1 MARILNSQEDMTGRL
16 ADEIVARAAR
26 EPRFLAA
33 IAGPPASGKSTLAE
47 RLAAE
52 LIARGE
58 SAAIVPMDGF
68 HYDDVVLRARGLSHR
83 KGAPE
88 TFDFRGLRVLL
99 QRLRAREPEIAI
111 PLFDRSMEVSRAA
124 AAIIDR
130 DVRFV
135 LVEGNYLLL
144 DEDPWNGL
152 QDMFDLSIYLDLGR
166 QELEKRLLERWRY
179 HGRDEKA
186 AREWIDTNDLP
197 NAERV
202 ASCRRNADIIL

>member
-1 MARILNSQEDMTGRL
+1 
-16 ADEIVARAAR
+16 
-26 EPRFLAA
+26 
-33 IAGPPASGKSTLAE
+33 ASGKSTLAE

-88 TFDFRGLRVLL
+88 PFDFRCLRVLL

-130 DVRFV
+130 DVRFA

-152 QDMFDLSIYLDLGR
+152 QDMF
-166 QELEKRLLERWRY
+166 
-179 HGRDEKA
+179 
-186 AREWIDTNDLP
+186 
-197 NAERV
+197 
-202 ASCRRNADIIL
+202 